1 MKKALSIMV
10 IMVLLL
16 TTAVGCGGQQ
26 DNSSDTPKSAG
37 DGEKIIIKLATNDP
51 ESRSTCQS
59 YFKFKEYVEEQ
70 SNGQMIVEVYPNG
83 QLGGDRQTIEA
94 TMLGTIQLVAPATAV
109 LANWD
114 PKFTVCELPF
124 LFKDK
129 EASYRATDGELG
141 DMLNEL
147 LEPLGLKGLGFS
159 DNSLRHITNNVRP
172 INEPDDLE
180 GIKIRVMENPI
191 YIDMFKLFGAN
202 PTPMSF
208 GELYTALQQKTVDGQ
223 ENGCSLIYDSKFNE
237 VQEYL
242 SLTGHVYS
250 LMMNV
255 MNLDFYNSL
264 TPEFQQII
272 DEGAKK
278 YLVDYQR
285 ELESEAEA
293 TYLEKLKEE
302 GMVINEITPENQK
315 KFMDAVQPL
324 YEKYEEQVGKD
335 LIEAALRAND

>member
-1 MKKALSIMV
+1 M
-10 IMVLLL
+10 
-16 TTAVGCGGQQ
+16 
-26 DNSSDTPKSAG
+26 
-37 DGEKIIIKLATNDP
+37 
-51 ESRSTCQS
+51 
-59 YFKFKEYVEEQ
+59 
-70 SNGQMIVEVYPNG
+70 
-83 QLGGDRQTIEA
+83 
-94 TMLGTIQLVAPATAV
+94 
-109 LANWD
+109 
-114 PKFTVCELPF
+114 
-124 LFKDK
+124 
-129 EASYRATDGELG
+129 
-141 DMLNEL
+141 
-147 LEPLGLKGLGFS
+147 
-159 DNSLRHITNNVRP
+159 
-172 INEPDDLE
+172 E